1 MLVVEAVV
9 VVYIRIKELF
19 MQRNFKNENRERKPN
34 RGIITFKT
42 RRNK

>member
-1 MLVVEAVV
+1 MLVLVV

-19 MQRNFKNENRERKPN
+19 TQRNFKNENRERKSK
-34 RGIITFKT
+34 RESITFKT